1 MKASYRR
8 TKKGYMPIVIIDNN
22 IRYTI
27 KSEFLLKRHAL
38 QYAEELIEERLKLDL
53 FPEQESFDKN

>member
-1 MKASYRR
+1 
-8 TKKGYMPIVIIDNN
+8 MPIVIIDNN